1 VNAPHLISSEVKVA
15 MIINDLKSEANHIG
29 IIGCGWLG
37 KALVKALIQ
46 EKYQVVATTQH
57 KENFTEINE
66 LGAKAELLSLPM
78 NKLINSVSSVFRCQ
92 TLVICIPPGIRK
104 GKKDYPD
111 NIAAIIKQAESC
123 HVKKVI
129 LISST
134 AVYEGISGDITESAK
149 LNNNI
154 EKVKLLTQA
163 EQHVLDFSN
172 QGVVIR
178 AAGLVG
184 PDRHPGIFFNN
195 KKVLTSPNATVNL
208 VHQADMV
215 GQILLMIK
223 SDTIKGVFN
232 AVSETHVTKKFYYTA
247 AAKAFAVDSPCFDT
261 QSQEEELGR
270 KVLSDKLRSALSYQY
285 QYDDLVAWLIHAKQD
300 NKIE

>member
-1 VNAPHLISSEVKVA
+1 MNAEQDRYKNEQERV
-15 MIINDLKSEANHIG
+15 G

-37 KALVKALIQ
+37 KALVTALVQ

-57 KENFTEINE
+57 TENLSVIHE
-66 LGAKAELLSLPM
+66 LGAQAELLSLPM
-78 NKLINSVSSVFRCQ
+78 NQVNNSVPTVFRCQ
-92 TLVICIPPGIRK
+92 TLIICIPPGIRK

-111 NIAAIIKQAESC
+111 HIAAIIKQAESC
-123 HVKKVI
+123 HVGKVI

-134 AVYEGISGDITESAK
+134 AVYEGIDGDITESAK

-154 EKVKLLTQA
+154 EKVKLLSQA

-184 PDRHPGIFFNN
+184 PKRHPAIFFKNN
-195 KKVLTSPNATVNL
+195 RVLTSPKAYVNL

-223 SDTIKGVFN
+223 NDSIQGVFN
-232 AVSETHVTKKFYYTA
+232 AVSETHVTKKYFYTV
-247 AAKAFAVDSPCFDT
+247 AAKAFNVAPPRFDT
-261 QSQEEELGR
+261 QTEVAESRR
-270 KVLSDKLRSALSYQY
+270 KVLSDKIRNTLGYQY
-285 QYDDLVAWLIHAKQD
+285 QYDDLIAWLINTEQD
-300 NKIE
+300 KKLNDG